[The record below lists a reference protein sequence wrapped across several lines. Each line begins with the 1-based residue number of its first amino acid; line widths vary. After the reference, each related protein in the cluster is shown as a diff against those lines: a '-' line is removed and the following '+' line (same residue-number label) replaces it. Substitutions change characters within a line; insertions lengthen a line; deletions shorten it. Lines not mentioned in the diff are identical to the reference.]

1 MEKQCS
7 NCKLMFPEEELLER
21 EDTAEL
27 VCGDCSGLLAADEI
41 SCRYDEQG

>member
-7 NCKLMFPEEELLER
+7 SCKLMFPEEDLLER
-21 EDTAEL
+21 EDTADL
-27 VCGDCSGLLAADEI
+27 VCEDCSGLLADDEM